1 MRNFKLLQQKCYS
14 SITINRNARPRAI
27 TRGYTPLQKIDLIIN
42 ILQIIVLIKN
52 EPVRGTSFVSV
63 ETWTNLVPK
72 MVSFKTFVDDPYL
85 IENLSLVIT
94 KITVCPKWCDS
105 HQFLGTVITIA
116 VGIWESK
123 FLGVLIDKNNNAIV
137 HKLQEKE
144 KKLG

>member
-1 MRNFKLLQQKCYS
+1 
-14 SITINRNARPRAI
+14 
-27 TRGYTPLQKIDLIIN
+27 
-42 ILQIIVLIKN
+42 
-52 EPVRGTSFVSV
+52 
-63 ETWTNLVPK
+63 

-116 VGIWESK
+116 VGIWKSK

-144 KKLG
+144 KKLC